1 MQREFVK
8 EVGTYFY
15 VYNNVESILDAML
28 MWASL
33 DHVNRDVE
41 MRLDADAKQ
50 FIITDRKKGG
60 TK

>member
-15 VYNNVESILDAML
+15 VYSNVEPIIDAML

-60 TK
+60 AK

>member
-8 EVGTYFY
+8 EAGTYFY
-15 VYNNVESILDAML
+15 VFNDVESILDAMV

-33 DHVNRDVE
+33 DHVNRHVE

-60 TK
+60 AK